1 MTGTLVQDDL
11 QAAVGR
17 SAKTYSHF
25 VDGQWLPSDEGSTFD
40 DQEPYTGEVYAR
52 VADCGRSDARRA
64 VEAAVKAFDTWD
76 GMPPVEKAAIFFR
89 AADIV
94 KRRQSEIAEI
104 LAYETGAATLF
115 AHFQQG
121 LVIQAL
127 QQAAGWL
134 YLPTGEVLPSDF
146 RSTFTVAVRRPL
158 GVVASFTPWN
168 GASILGWRAV
178 LSPLAAGNT
187 VVVKPSELAPIS
199 AGLIMAEVLEEAGL
213 PKGVVNVVTHAPGKA
228 SAIADE
234 FFENPEV
241 RCINFI
247 GSVATARILA
257 ARAGQA
263 LKRSVMELGGYN
275 PLIVL
280 DDADVDYAVRVSSF
294 SSFFHQGQICMNS
307 RKILVDR
314 NIYDEFLE
322 KFITAT
328 RRLKTGDPMA
338 EGTIVGPLVT
348 PDALAKVDARVQD
361 AVAKGARVVA
371 GGTFTGQVYEPT
383 ILVDVPD
390 GAAVSC
396 EETFGPVVVVQPVD
410 SAEEAVDVANRVM
423 YGLVGSII
431 TSDKYRGFELAQK
444 LKCGVIGVNIP
455 TVNDELQFPGG
466 GVRESGWG
474 RTGPHSLEDFT
485 DLVCIGVESGQ
496 RSLPV

>member
-1 MTGTLVQDDL
+1 MSETLIHHAAPAERTAPPTYTSFIDGRWWPAGDGALFEDREPFTGD
-11 QAAVGR
+11 
-17 SAKTYSHF
+17 
-25 VDGQWLPSDEGSTFD
+25 
-40 DQEPYTGEVYAR
+40 VYAH
-52 VADCGRSDARRA
+52 VADCGRPEAQRA
-64 VEAAVKAFDTWD
+64 VAAAAAAFDTWD
-76 GMPPVEKAAIFFR
+76 SMAPAEKAAIFYR

-94 KRRQSEIAEI
+94 KRRQGEIADI
-104 LAYETGAATLF
+104 LARETGAATLF
-115 AHFQQG
+115 AGFQQN
-121 LVIQAL
+121 LVVQAL

-134 YLPTGEVLPSDF
+134 YLAKGEVLPSDF
-146 RSTFTVAVRRPL
+146 TGTFTVAIRRPV

-228 SAIADE
+228 AAIADE

-247 GSVATARILA
+247 GSVQTARILA

-280 DDADVDYAVRVSSF
+280 DDADVDYAVRLASF
-294 SSFFHQGQICMNS
+294 SSFFHQGQICMNA
-307 RKILVDR
+307 RKILIDR
-314 NIYDEFLE
+314 SIYEEFLE
-322 KFITAT
+322 KFAAAT
-328 RRLKTGDPMA
+328 QALPTGDPLA
-338 EGTIVGPLVT
+338 PGTIVGPLIT
-348 PDALAKVDARVQD
+348 PEALAKVNDRVRE
-361 AVAKGARVVA
+361 AVAKGARIVT
-371 GGTFTGQVYEPT
+371 GGHFENQVYEPT

-390 GAAVSC
+390 DALVSC
-396 EETFGPVVVVQPVD
+396 EETFGPVVVVQAVD
-410 SAEEAVDVANRVM
+410 SAEEAVAVANRVM
-423 YGLVGSII
+423 YGLVGSIV
-431 TSDKYRGFELAQK
+431 TGDRYRGFEIARK
-444 LKCGVIGVNIP
+444 IKSGVIGVNIP

-496 RSLPV
+496 RALPTD